1 MSARGSFKEE
11 MPLGTFN
18 VIDQFVDRTYRRES
32 SFFGNGCVA
41 RVSMAHPVSPRSR
54 MHLTAAVEAESIPFA
69 RTGTYLCM
77 EDPQI
82 STLAESLIY
91 RAIGY
96 SVIGMTNMPEAK
108 LARGTEIC

>member
-1 MSARGSFKEE
+1 MHNARNQEARTPPPRATPNRNGGRDH
-11 MPLGTFN
+11 LGILGEIKSEYPGEIVGIGT
-18 VIDQFVDRTYRRES
+18 
-32 SFFGNGCVA
+32 
-41 RVSMAHPVSPRSR
+41 
-54 MHLTAAVEAESIPFA
+54 ESIPFA